1 MLVLAALVP
10 AVFTVL
16 ATAEEAE
23 GKKVACK
30 GGKVAV
36 KVGKKKSCRPFAKL
50 FPKPKAIDLRLAHLQ
65 EVLKFDPAK
74 AVRGKKRKRART
86 LQSGFGSAGRRAQKK
101 LLKVL
106 PKALALIDRKGGA
119 RSSLLGPGPAL
130 ASKACQYEE
139 PSPIGHTG
147 GASVGTFGDNGGYID
162 APAGGSMR
170 VRLTFLSCGGVTNFT
185 VPECP
190 TGDGSVDASGTGQ
203 FRATI
208 EIFNGNQLVSRNSSV
223 FEDKAKVEGQVGA
236 DAKLQHVDVEHT
248 EEVFIVASGGIV
260 IRGGVIRKV
269 RIDMPAG
276 RYDPNEASVV
286 FYGDPI
292 SANSGAD
299 SFASTAR
306 AAISSYREAEPRW
319 SSYERRPFCAEAIF
333 SPLSNTLKLKKGN
346 SKTVS
351 VHAKA
356 QNGGGQATKAKWT
369 FLNQINADFTPGS
382 SETAAPTVSYT
393 VKSSSPDYIEVTA
406 KFTST
411 AGVGE
416 DKWRQP
422 VEPSAIN
429 KISGTFSG
437 KSVLHVMQGDSV
449 AEWSGNVTF
458 ERFTPAVLG
467 GASGIYKFKQGFISV
482 SFSGNGAMTFS
493 APLCSQSGSEQLAFS
508 EMGTNLSVIGTGP
521 EQVEPY
527 EYDFSISSDNEPIP
541 MVDITLHGCAPPS
554 EELNEEK
561 FEFPAAFGMSNGGTS
576 ADGITYA
583 GSDSNLVS
591 GSGTIENWS
600 FTGSE

>member
-1 MLVLAALVP
+1 VL
-10 AVFTVL
+10 TVL
-16 ATAEEAE
+16 APAEDAD
-23 GKKVACK
+23 GKKVRCK
-30 GGKVAV
+30 GTKVAV
-36 KVGKKKSCRPFAKL
+36 KVGRKTTCRPFAKL
-50 FPKPKAIDLRLAHLQ
+50 FPKPKDVDLRLAHLRQ
-65 EVLKFDPAK
+65 VLSFDPAK
-74 AVRGKKRKRART
+74 AVRGMKRKRART
-86 LQSGFGSAGRRAQKK
+86 LQSGFGAAGKRAQRK

-106 PKALALIDRKGGA
+106 PKALALIDRRKRGA
-119 RSSLLGPGPAL
+119 RLSLLGPGPAL

-139 PSPIGHTG
+139 PTPVGHTG
-147 GASVGTFGDNGGYID
+147 GASVGAFGDNGGYVD
-162 APAGGSMR
+162 APAGGGMR
-170 VRLTFLSCGGVTNFT
+170 VRLTFLSCGGVTAFN

-190 TGDGSVDASGTGQ
+190 TADGSVDASGTGQ

-208 EIFNGNQLVSRNSSV
+208 EVFDGNQLVSRNSSV
-223 FEDKAKVEGQVGA
+223 FEEKAKVEGEVGA
-236 DAKLQHVDVEHT
+236 DAKLKHIDVEHT

-269 RIDMPAG
+269 RIKMPG
-276 RYDPNEASVV
+276 GQFDPASANVR

-292 SANSGAD
+292 SGNSGAD

-306 AAISSYREAEPRW
+306 AAIARYQEREPRW
-319 SSYERRPFCAEAIF
+319 SSYDRKPFCAQAVFNPE
-333 SPLSNTLKLKKGN
+333 SNTLKLKKGN

-369 FLNQINADFTPGS
+369 FLNQVNADFTPGS

-393 VKSSSPDYIEVTA
+393 VKSSSPNYIEVTA

-429 KISGTFSG
+429 KIVGTFSG
-437 KSVLHVMQGDSV
+437 RSVLHVMQGDSV

-467 GASGIYKFKQGFISV
+467 GPSGLYKFKSGFISV

-508 EMGTNLSVIGTGP
+508 EIGTNFTVLGTGP
-521 EQVEPY
+521 EQIEPY
-527 EYDFSISSDNEPIP
+527 EYSFAISSDNEPIP
-541 MVDITLHGCAPPS
+541 MVDIELKSCAEAS
-554 EELNEEK
+554 KELEGEK
-561 FEFPAAFGMSNGGTS
+561 FKFPAAFGMTNGGTS
-576 ADGITYA
+576 TDGLTYA